1 MPLTVDTYAL
11 IPQIQSVTATGSI
24 IGVLSE
30 AIESI
35 PLHFFRIRPGETPF
49 LLSSGSTLTDSRGA
63 FATGSF
69 FQIPETITLSKTKT
83 IATITSKGLLILQ
96 PGYSTEVTPATAT
109 EAMHI
114 LTVDQTGSISHI
126 HTISL
131 PTGVRFIDTSRTA
144 ATATGVLLT
153 PTAGVTRI
161 VPASQTDTSIPGGQY
176 ITDTSYRPLAAT

>member
-69 FQIPETITLSKTKT
+69 FQSPEVITLRKNQN
-83 IATITSKGLLILQ
+83 IASITSRGVLTIQ
-96 PGYSTEVTPATAT
+96 PGYHSEVASANTTAP
-109 EAMHI
+109 MQI
-114 LTVDQTGSISHI
+114 RIVDASGSISHI

-131 PTGVRFIDTSRTA
+131 PRDMQFIDTSRT
-144 ATATGVLLT
+144 TTSATGVLLT
-153 PTAGVTRI
+153 PTTGVTRI
-161 VPASQTDTSIPGGQY
+161 TPASQTDTSIPGGQY